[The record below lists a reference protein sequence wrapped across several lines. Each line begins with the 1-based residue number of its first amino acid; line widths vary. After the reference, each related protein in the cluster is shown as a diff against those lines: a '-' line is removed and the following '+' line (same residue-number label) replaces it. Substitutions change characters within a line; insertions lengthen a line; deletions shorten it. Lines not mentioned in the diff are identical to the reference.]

1 MQHFTDVG
9 AAQKFCECLAS
20 PARVE
25 ILKLVIER
33 KADSLDSLAKT
44 MHMTNGAITQHIK
57 KLCDAGIVRLVETP
71 GKHGTAKRCV
81 VTVDRVIIDIATDL
95 ESETERTFDVPI
107 GSFSS
112 ATVKPY
118 CAIASSD
125 GFIGERDDPRYFTYP
140 ERAAA
145 TFLYFNSGRL
155 TYTLPAPAKKQ
166 LKSFSVSF
174 EISSKPYGH
183 GRSRESSVAFF
194 VNDTKLGEHK
204 IDGEFTDRRG
214 LFTPTAFSDMPQYGK
229 YKTLS
234 VNDRGSFLDG
244 IKIGAVTLS
253 NVLSDSLT
261 LSFATDSGIALFGK
275 GYGDYDSGLLVKMEY
290 GE

>member
-44 MHMTNGAITQHIK
+44 LHLTNGAITQHIK
-57 KLCDAGIVRLVETP
+57 KLCDAGLVRLVETQ
-71 GKHGTAKRCV
+71 GKHGTAKRCIA
-81 VTVDRVIIDIATDL
+81 TVDRVIIDIATDM

-118 CAIASSD
+118 CAIASNV

-140 ERAAA
+140 ERATAA
-145 TFLYFNSGRL
+145 FLYFNSGKL
-155 TYTLPAPAKKQ
+155 TYTLPAPLKKQ
-166 LKSFSVSF
+166 LKRLSVSF

-183 GRSRESSVAFF
+183 GRSRESGVAFF
-194 VNDTKLGEHK
+194 INDVKLGEHK

-214 LFTPTAFSDMPQYGK
+214 LFTPSVFSDMPQYGK
-229 YKTLS
+229 YKTLTI
-234 VNDRGSFLDG
+234 DERGSFLDG
-244 IKIGAVTLS
+244 IKLGPTA
-253 NVLSDSLT
+253 LSDIKSDALT
-261 LSFATDSGIALFGK
+261 LSFATDGGIALFGK
-275 GYGDYDSGLLVKMEY
+275 GYGDYDCGLLVKTEY